1 MLQGL
6 APVITDDTRLVILG
20 SFPGVAS
27 LAAQQ
32 YYAHPRNRFWELVG
46 AVTGIDLRAQAYDDR
61 LASLRASRVGVWD
74 VIAQAERRGSLDS
87 AIRGHAPNALVEL
100 VESLPSLRAV
110 AFNGGTSARIG
121 RRQLESLGRPLALI
135 DLPSSSPAYTLA
147 FEAKRRAW
155 AGLAQALG

>member
-6 APVITDDTRLVILG
+6 APVVTADTRLVILG

-46 AVTGIDLRAQAYDDR
+46 AVIGIDLRAQAYDER
-61 LASLRASRVGVWD
+61 LASLRAHRVGVWD
-74 VIAQAERRGSLDS
+74 VIAQAEREGSLDS

-100 VESLPSLRAV
+100 VERLPQLRAI

-147 FEAKRRAW
+147 VDEKRRAW
-155 AGLAQALG
+155 ACLAQALA

>member
-6 APVITDDTRLVILG
+6 APVVTADTRLVILG

-46 AVTGIDLRAQAYDDR
+46 AVIGIDLRAQAYDER
-61 LASLRASRVGVWD
+61 LASLRAHRVGVWD
-74 VIAQAERRGSLDS
+74 VIAQAEREGSLDS

-100 VESLPSLRAV
+100 VERLPQLRAI

-147 FEAKRRAW
+147 FEEKHRVW
-155 AGLAQALG
+155 AGLAQALA

>member
-1 MLQGL
+1 MKAGL
-6 APVITDDTRLVILG
+6 APVVAADTRLIILG

-46 AVTGIDLRAQAYDDR
+46 AVIGVDLRAQAYLER
-61 LASLRASRVGVWD
+61 LASLRAHRVGVWD
-74 VIAQAERRGSLDS
+74 VIARAEREGSLDS
-87 AIRGHAPNALVEL
+87 AIRSHAPNPLVEL
-100 VESLPSLRAV
+100 LDTLPQLRAV

-121 RRQLESLGRPLALI
+121 RMQLQAGARSMALI

-147 FEAKRRAW
+147 FEDKRRAW
-155 AGLAQALG
+155 SRLAQVLA

>member
-1 MLQGL
+1 MLEGL
-6 APVITDDTRLVILG
+6 APVVAADTRLIILG

-46 AVTGIDLRAQAYDDR
+46 AVIGVDLRAQAYEDR
-61 LASLRASRVGVWD
+61 LASLRANRVGVWD
-74 VIAQAERRGSLDS
+74 VIAQAEREGSLDS
-87 AIRGHAPNALVEL
+87 AIRGHAPNALLEL
-100 VESLPSLRAV
+100 AERLPQLRAI

-121 RRQLESLGRPLALI
+121 RRQLEALGRPLALI

-147 FEAKRRAW
+147 FEEKRRVW
-155 AGLAQALG
+155 AGLAQALA